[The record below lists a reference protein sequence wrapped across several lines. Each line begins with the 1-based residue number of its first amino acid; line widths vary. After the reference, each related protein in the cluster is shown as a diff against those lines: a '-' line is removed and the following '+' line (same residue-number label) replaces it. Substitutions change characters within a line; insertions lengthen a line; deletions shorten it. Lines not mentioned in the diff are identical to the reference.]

1 MLSNGIAA
9 LAPKHIGRGLQ
20 SQIFFEKKRKTKRIL
35 RGLREFLKYSIGSD
49 LYAQIRGGR
58 RGRME
63 MGETERE
70 V

>member
-1 MLSNGIAA
+1 KQRDCRHCAQTYWAGAA
-9 LAPKHIGRGLQ
+9 VPN
-20 SQIFFEKKRKTKRIL
+20 FFEKKRKTKRIL
-35 RGLREFLKYSIGSD
+35 GGLREFLKYSIDSD

-63 MGETERE
+63 TGETERN

>member
-1 MLSNGIAA
+1 MG
-9 LAPKHIGRGLQ
+9 
-20 SQIFFEKKRKTKRIL
+20 
-35 RGLREFLKYSIGSD
+35 GLREFLKYSIDSD

-63 MGETERE
+63 TGETERN